1 VSRHIEELAELY
13 ALGSL
18 GSRES
23 AAVERHV
30 RTCIECADRI
40 RDAEATI
47 AFISDL
53 EEHHQPPRAAARSFP
68 VRLAGAR
75 AAQKRS
81 SLKVIVTVLVGGLL
95 FLMAR
100 FAFLGREAAP
110 APANVAPHIRV
121 ASVALVPMRAE
132 TAFPSRRGNPLSPRR

>member
-1 VSRHIEELAELY
+1 VNPHIEELAELY

-18 GSRES
+18 DSREG

-53 EEHHQPPRAAARSFP
+53 EEHHQPPRMAARSFP

-95 FLMAR
+95 FLTVH
-100 FAFLGREAAP
+100 FALLGREAAG
-110 APANVAPHIRV
+110 APAGVAQIRA
-121 ASVALVPMRAE
+121 ASVALAPMRAG
-132 TAFPSRRGNPLSPRR
+132 ALFPSRKGTALRPRR